1 MNELENIMKTC
12 FELNQK
18 SNNLCETTILRH
30 HWYLKS
36 FLKFGSCNGF
46 MRPCQKLYDDFIL
59 AGSNGYDAI
68 LNRKWVVKL
77 VDEVASTNA
86 LDQDGYLLNLPNLYT
101 YEEVTTYFKNFTFL
115 SSY

>member
-1 MNELENIMKTC
+1 MQWIYKAL
-12 FELNQK
+12 
-18 SNNLCETTILRH
+18 S
-30 HWYLKS
+30 
-36 FLKFGSCNGF
+36 
-46 MRPCQKLYDDFIL
+46 KLYDDFIL

-101 YEEVTTYFKNFTFL
+101 YEEVTTYLKILRFL
-115 SSY
+115 